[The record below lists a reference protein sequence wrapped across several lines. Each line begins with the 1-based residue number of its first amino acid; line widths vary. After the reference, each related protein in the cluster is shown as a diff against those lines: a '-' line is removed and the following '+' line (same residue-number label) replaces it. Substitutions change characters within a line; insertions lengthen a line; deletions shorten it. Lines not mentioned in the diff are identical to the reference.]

1 MESALSG
8 LSNFHLN
15 ADADNKDPA
24 QARMTFTHETQ
35 GILLPK
41 DASSTT
47 RHDKRGEK
55 GRLTQFKSG
64 SPSKKQLFKR
74 YSVTKTEKN
83 SIDELEKQFLIF
95 ESQVLADLQYAQL
108 AQRKE

>member
-47 RHDKRGEK
+47 RHDK
-55 GRLTQFKSG
+55 RLTQFKSG